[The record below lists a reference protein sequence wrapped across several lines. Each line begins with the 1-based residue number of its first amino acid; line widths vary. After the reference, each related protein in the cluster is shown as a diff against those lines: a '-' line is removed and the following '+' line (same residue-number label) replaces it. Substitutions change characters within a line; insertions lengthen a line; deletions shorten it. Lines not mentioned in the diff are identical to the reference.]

1 MTISFT
7 LHIPSIVIG
16 FLLGYIVVSIL
27 LIIVS
32 FSENWDRGFGDGYKA
47 CSEYYKLK
55 SEKTKND
62 EIHMGTEK

>member
-1 MTISFT
+1 MISFN
-7 LHIPSIVIG
+7 LHITSIVIG

-27 LIIVS
+27 WIIVS
-32 FSENWDRGFGDGYKA
+32 SNENWDRGFGNGYKA

-62 EIHMGTEK
+62 EINTGTEK